1 MRRFLKNTFL
11 LAVIVF
17 LLYTINQQYNLAE
30 LVIDIAAEIETLIGN
45 EELNGKEDTNG
56 NEETNGNEAPNEN
69 EDSNTN
75 TDTNENNEAN
85 ENKETNSSKKED
97 SFIKKV
103 RIAMLEGKEQTSLR
117 YLGKVDNM
125 NWFSEDAIDI
135 VYSIDDTAT
144 SSDYDYLRY
153 NTSSIYA
160 SIKGIGNIMNI
171 DYDFEYNETEVET
184 AKVDKRISEL
194 FGEWKIKELSDYK
207 KIKKIHDYIIN
218 NASYDVSLENYSAYN
233 NLIDQSST
241 CQGYMV
247 LAYKMLTEAGIP
259 CRIISGTGNG
269 ESHGWN
275 IVQLDGIW
283 YNLDCTWD
291 DPLTPDGEAVLVYD
305 YFLKSDEEFKDHIRD
320 KEFRTEKFYKEYEIG
335 DKSYGE

>member
-1 MRRFLKNTFL
+1 MKRFLKNTIL
-11 LAVIVF
+11 LAVMVF
-17 LLYTINQQYNLAE
+17 VLYTINEQYNLAE
-30 LVIDIAAEIETLIGN
+30 LVVDIAAEIETII
-45 EELNGKEDTNG
+45 G
-56 NEETNGNEAPNEN
+56 NEETNGNEAPKEN
-69 EDSNTN
+69 EDLNTN
-75 TDTNENNEAN
+75 KDTNENNEAN
-85 ENKETNSSKKED
+85 KNKDTNENNDTNENKTTNNTKKED
-97 SFIKKV
+97 AFIKKV
-103 RIAMLEGKEQTSLR
+103 RIAMLEGKEKTSLR

-171 DYDFEYNETEVET
+171 DYDFEYNETESET
-184 AKVDKRISEL
+184 EQVDTRISKL
-194 FGEWKIKELSDYK
+194 FRDWKIEELSDYK

-275 IVQLDGIW
+275 IVQLKGIW

-291 DPLTPDGEAVLVYD
+291 DPLTSDGEAVLVYD
-305 YFLKSDEEFKDHIRD
+305 YFLKSDQEFKDHIRD
-320 KEFRTEKFYKEYEIG
+320 KEFRTKEFYKEYEIG
-335 DKSYGE
+335 EKSYGK